1 MIVDGSPYGYV
12 FLLSEKEDFDPVA
25 YDILPVLSKV
35 MGDYLRRSNQ
45 GVSSRNHIFHELVR
59 DILHGESSGSV
70 QSRIASGKLPIP
82 PLMRVLV
89 VQFYYAE
96 REREALK
103 KLSSQLALFFGPFA
117 PLHLENRLILLQNMD
132 PKLAQQNEKAMV
144 FLRQLALSNR
154 LYIGISNEFIKL
166 ESFAEYY
173 EEAETALRLAAR
185 LHIESNLVYF
195 RDFAFYSMLC
205 KIPSSEKLRSFCHPA
220 LRVLQRYDAE
230 NHTELLETLRVYI
243 STNCN
248 QKLTSEL
255 MFAHRNT
262 VSYRRQQI
270 IDLTGIDFLDPDT
283 LFQLEY
289 SFKIYQ
295 FMDS

>member
-1 MIVDGSPYGYV
+1 
-12 FLLSEKEDFDPVA
+12 
-25 YDILPVLSKV
+25 
-35 MGDYLRRSNQ
+35 
-45 GVSSRNHIFHELVR
+45 
-59 DILHGESSGSV
+59 
-70 QSRIASGKLPIP
+70 
-82 PLMRVLV
+82 
-89 VQFYYAE
+89 
-96 REREALK
+96 
-103 KLSSQLALFFGPFA
+103 
-117 PLHLENRLILLQNMD
+117 
-132 PKLAQQNEKAMV
+132 
-144 FLRQLALSNR
+144 
-154 LYIGISNEFIKL
+154 
-166 ESFAEYY
+166 
-173 EEAETALRLAAR
+173 
-185 LHIESNLVYF
+185 
-195 RDFAFYSMLC
+195 MLC

-220 LRVLQRYDAE
+220 LRVLQRYDEE